1 DHVKLDVPLADLA
14 VHEPDYKR
22 LIAFLKAME
31 FNTLTR
37 RVAEF
42 SSVDAAEIEPN
53 AEVGP
58 GARPVDRRTAEE
70 GTKQATA
77 RPAPTAAA
85 TPMLPLE
92 GGAMKLKERPKGPGQ
107 EALSPQ
113 ALVSTRLDAGRKAKV
128 DRARYETVRT
138 LKRLN
143 EWIAR
148 AIDLGV
154 VAIDT
159 QATSIDP
166 MQTALVGFSLALA
179 PNEACYVPL
188 AHRQGGDGAGANGNT
203 NSLFAGEVAPD
214 QISERDALE
223 AMRPLLEDAGVLKVG
238 QDLKFD
244 LQMFALRGITL
255 APYDDVMLLSYVLD
269 AGRSG
274 HGIDTLA

>member
-1 DHVKLDVPLADLA
+1 K
-14 VHEPDYKR
+14 
-22 LIAFLKAME
+22 
-31 FNTLTR
+31 
-37 RVAEF
+37 
-42 SSVDAAEIEPN
+42 
-53 AEVGP
+53 
-58 GARPVDRRTAEE
+58 TAH
-70 GTKQATA
+70 A
-77 RPAPTAAA
+77 APTTST

-92 GGAMKLKERPKGPGQ
+92 GGAMKLKERSKGPEQ
-107 EALSPQ
+107 ETLTPQ
-113 ALVSTRLDAGRKAKV
+113 ALVSVRLDAGHKVKV

-138 LKRLN
+138 PKRLK

-159 QATSIDP
+159 QTTSIDP
-166 MQTALVGFSLALA
+166 MQTALIGFSLALA

-188 AHRQGGDGAGANGNT
+188 AHRQGGGGGDGKNG
-203 NSLFAGEVAPD
+203 SVFAGEIAPD
-214 QISERDALE
+214 QMSEREALE

-274 HGIDTLA
+274 HGIDTLS